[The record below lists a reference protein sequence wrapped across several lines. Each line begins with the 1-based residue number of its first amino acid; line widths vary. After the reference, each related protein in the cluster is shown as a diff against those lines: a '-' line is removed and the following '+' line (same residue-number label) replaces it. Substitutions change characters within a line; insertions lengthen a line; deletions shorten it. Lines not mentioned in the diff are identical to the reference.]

1 MQPISADAVLQEFRN
16 KVTRN
21 IVWFIAGT
29 TLLLAAVQGWMG
41 HWWQTLMILVA
52 GAIAAAVAW
61 QYRGQRIP
69 TPWRVVL
76 MVALV
81 SITVMSIEKNG
92 SLGVYWSYPLLI
104 TAFFMFRGVLAVLV
118 GAVIGALVSV
128 TVFMYMPLADAWR
141 ISATLAVI
149 WGFAFIFVVMLGQMQ
164 TLLHKLVITD
174 TLTGLENRHRLTEYL
189 GKLIHKYQR
198 YQRPASILMLDIDH
212 FKALN
217 DKHGHLFG
225 DQMLKQLAER
235 LKRSIRSTDKLFRV
249 GGEEFMVVMPETT
262 LTQALAAAEKL
273 RHAVAEKPF
282 AGKDATVSLTVSL
295 GVAELAAEMT
305 WSQWINQADTALLE
319 AKKQGRNQVSQVPTG
334 MPTHDRI

>member
-16 KVTRN
+16 KVTGN

-76 MVALV
+76 MVVLV

-118 GAVIGALVSV
+118 GAVI
-128 TVFMYMPLADAWR
+128 
-141 ISATLAVI
+141 
-149 WGFAFIFVVMLGQMQ
+149 
-164 TLLHKLVITD
+164 
-174 TLTGLENRHRLTEYL
+174 
-189 GKLIHKYQR
+189 
-198 YQRPASILMLDIDH
+198 
-212 FKALN
+212 
-217 DKHGHLFG
+217 G